1 MSIESVF
8 RAMLLDQS
16 LEIVVKVIF
25 TFKKRKQMI
34 KTGTNLEIVRN
45 ITKVKEI
52 KASMI
57 FIRSFILWCRGMGVI
72 CSRFWRRM
80 TFSYQ
85 IRPFIS

>member
-1 MSIESVF
+1 MSIESVS

-34 KTGTNLEIVRN
+34 KTRTNLEIVRN

-57 FIRSFILWCRGMGVI
+57 FIRSFIL
-72 CSRFWRRM
+72 
-80 TFSYQ
+80 
-85 IRPFIS
+85 

>member
-8 RAMLLDQS
+8 RVMLLDQS

-34 KTGTNLEIVRN
+34 KMGTNLEIVRN

-57 FIRSFILWCRGMGVI
+57 FIRSFIL
-72 CSRFWRRM
+72 
-80 TFSYQ
+80 
-85 IRPFIS
+85 